1 MFVAVGLQVAV
12 VVVLVLVTGGV
23 WGVNVALSVAFGGG
37 AAIVPNGLFA
47 LRLAMNRGRTS
58 ESYPVVFF
66 LGEIVKIGLTVALLV
81 WAATSLP
88 QLQWPP
94 LLLGLV
100 AALKAPFLL
109 PLVARGRLAG
119 SVYDGAAGQG
129 QDSVATRPARPTTT
143 ENR

>member
-1 MFVAVGLQVAV
+1 MFLAVGMQV
-12 VVVLVLVTGGV
+12 VVVAVLAMFAGGV
-23 WGVNVALSVAFGGG
+23 WGLEVALSLAFGGG
-37 AAIVPNGLFA
+37 AAIVPNALFA

-81 WAATSLP
+81 WAATSLS

-94 LLLGLV
+94 LLAGLI

-109 PLVARGRLAG
+109 PLVARGKPAG
-119 SVYDGAAGQG
+119 SAAEAGQETEP
-129 QDSVATRPARPTTT
+129 DATRPQTPIT
-143 ENR
+143 EIR

>member
-1 MFVAVGLQVAV
+1 MFKAVGLQVV
-12 VVVLVLVTGGV
+12 VVAVLALVAGRV
-23 WGVNVALSVAFGGG
+23 WGANVALSLVFGGA
-37 AAIVPNGLFA
+37 AAIVPNALFA
-47 LRLAMNRGRTS
+47 VRLAMNRGRSS

-94 LLLGLV
+94 LLAGLI

-109 PLVARGRLAG
+109 PLFWRGEEAG
-119 SVYDGAAGQG
+119 GANDGAGQG
-129 QDSVATRPARPTTT
+129 KNQDSDATRPERATT